1 MPLEIDAQNL
11 KAGLL
16 GLVVA
21 LAEIVRDVLAT
32 EALRL
37 LRSASL
43 RPEQVERLGLAL
55 RELDCALESV
65 KATHGLHDVVAQV
78 RESLDRLVED
88 ALDLVAGSW
97 EPQRTG
103 QGRAS
108 PAPAALPPGMGA
120 AGRA

>member
-65 KATHGLHDVVAQV
+65 KAAHGLHDVVAQV

-108 PAPAALPPGMGA
+108 PVPAALPPGMGA